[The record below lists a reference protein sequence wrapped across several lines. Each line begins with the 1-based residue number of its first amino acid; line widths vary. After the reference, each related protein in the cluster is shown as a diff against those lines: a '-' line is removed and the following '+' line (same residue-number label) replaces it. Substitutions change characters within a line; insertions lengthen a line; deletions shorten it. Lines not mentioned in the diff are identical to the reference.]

1 MKVLIPIL
9 IGLLV
14 VGCGKKVGVK
24 DIDNEMMKQA
34 MQWDADI
41 KVLKL
46 EVEHLK
52 ADVKYERELRLKG
65 ADYHKPKDYHSR
77 FKLMMGVVRNEKK
90 LTDLFDIV
98 AEAQKRLK
106 DE

>member
-1 MKVLIPIL
+1 MSDPYLEKIANERHLHECENEIVDA
-9 IGLLV
+9 
-14 VGCGKKVGVK
+14 KKE
-24 DIDNEMMKQA
+24 IFALKQE
-34 MQWDADI
+34 I
-41 KVLKL
+41 I
-46 EVEHLK
+46 HLK